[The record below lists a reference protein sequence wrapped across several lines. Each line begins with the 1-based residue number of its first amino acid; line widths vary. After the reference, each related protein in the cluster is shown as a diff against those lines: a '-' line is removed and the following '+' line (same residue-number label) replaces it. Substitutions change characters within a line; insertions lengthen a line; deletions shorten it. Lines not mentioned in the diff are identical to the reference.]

1 MVLLDN
7 QALGMVRQWQELFF
21 EQRYSEVD
29 LSDNPDFAALARVF
43 GIPALHLDK
52 REEMEDAL
60 HALMATSG
68 PAFLHVA
75 IDARSNVWPLVPP
88 NHSNATM
95 LDDDEWA
102 VEPEEVAIG
111 TAATAAATVPATPPA
126 SPEPTHALPA

>member
-21 EQRYSEVD
+21 EKNFSEVD

-52 REEMEDAL
+52 REDVEDAL
-60 HALMATSG
+60 HALMATPG
-68 PAFLHVA
+68 PAFLHVG
-75 IDARSNVWPLVPP
+75 IDARTNVWPLVPP

-95 LDDDEWA
+95 LDAE
-102 VEPEEVAIG
+102 
-111 TAATAAATVPATPPA
+111 PPA
-126 SPEPTHALPA
+126 PAIALPAPEQAHAIPA